1 MLVLSEFQSISGL
14 KVNTEKTKVIKI
26 GDWGDNRTKLC
37 TELNLEWTHT
47 FDCLGVSYDIDNF
60 DNISDQNVE
69 KKKIDIKKIINLW
82 NARYLTPLGKV
93 TIIKS
98 LLISKI
104 THVLLSLP
112 TPSTYILNKLNI
124 IFKNFIWNG
133 KTPKFRNE
141 ITENPIQ
148 KGGLGLI
155 DLEFFDKALKLSWL
169 KRIYQQ
175 TNGWAEFP
183 IRYNIHKLVLYGD
196 RYAEIVAKRVKNKF
210 WADVA
215 KGAQMLLVT
224 FDINNMMDL
233 HRSPLW
239 YNSTLP
245 LQFRSEWAQKGYML
259 IKDILNARGFLLT
272 LDELHN
278 RNLKINYLDYET
290 LKFNFQKMKWTM
302 QEIDKTIGPAIPR
315 ILDTIGIS
323 STGCSNTYKALS
335 TGDNF
340 LLENIR
346 VKWSGVLNEEILLY
360 RIEKA
365 FQCLRI
371 IPVNSYTRYILFKLL
386 HSRIVTNK
394 KLVEMNIADDASC
407 VYCKAPLETLLHA
420 FIVCPTVVKF
430 WKEIENWLQTT
441 VDTHIKIGDVDKILG
456 WDNPEDI
463 TSRTIIAT
471 IQTIYQ
477 KRQGGKEYHLR
488 DVKRTLAN
496 QMMLEEY
503 LAGVNNHEAQ
513 FEKIWGGV

>member
-1 MLVLSEFQSISGL
+1 M
-14 KVNTEKTKVIKI
+14 
-26 GDWGDNRTKLC
+26 
-37 TELNLEWTHT
+37 
-47 FDCLGVSYDIDNF
+47 
-60 DNISDQNVE
+60 
-69 KKKIDIKKIINLW
+69 
-82 NARYLTPLGKV
+82 
-93 TIIKS
+93 
-98 LLISKI
+98 
-104 THVLLSLP
+104 
-112 TPSTYILNKLNI
+112 
-124 IFKNFIWNG
+124 
-133 KTPKFRNE
+133 
-141 ITENPIQ
+141 
-148 KGGLGLI
+148 
-155 DLEFFDKALKLSWL
+155 
-169 KRIYQQ
+169 
-175 TNGWAEFP
+175 
-183 IRYNIHKLVLYGD
+183 LYGD

-215 KGAQMLLVT
+215 KGAQRLLVT

-278 RNLKINYLDYET
+278 RNLNINYLDYET
-290 LKFNFQKMKWTM
+290 LKFNFQKMKSTL

-335 TGDNF
+335 TGDHF

-346 VKWSGVLNEEILLY
+346 VKWSGVFNIEILLY

-394 KLVEMNIADDASC
+394 KLVEMNLADDASC
-407 VYCKAPLETLLHA
+407 VYCKAPLETLIHT

-463 TSRTIIAT
+463 TIRTIIAT

-477 KRQGGKEYHLR
+477 KRQGGKEYHVR

-513 FEKIWGGV
+513 FEKIWGGVYLNIIDA